1 MNLSQRIELWLSQH
15 PDATPRETIWAGARI
30 EIELWCSGNK
40 HTRQP

>member
-15 PDATPRETIWAGARI
+15 PDATPREAIWAGACI
-30 EIELWCSGNK
+30 EIELWYSGNK